1 MNDTVF
7 IGIDPGKQGGFAS
20 YDGEQIWA
28 FKCPDNPQKMS
39 DKLRVTQNNCM
50 IEGNNLV
57 AYIERVWAFRNSGT
71 RQAFSFGV
79 NYGMWLGCLGT
90 LKIPYIEVIPKTWMG
105 HFGDLPKDRQERKQ
119 TLKQIAQGLLPE
131 NKVTLATADA
141 ILIAKYA
148 EETHYEQ

>member
-1 MNDTVF
+1 
-7 IGIDPGKQGGFAS
+7 
-20 YDGEQIWA
+20 
-28 FKCPDNPQKMS
+28 MS

-71 RQAFSFGV
+71 TQAFSFGV

-105 HFGDLPKDRQERKQ
+105 HFGDLPKDRQERKDEAESQ
-119 TLKQIAQGLLPE
+119 SSKKEQNEELRVCLS
-131 NKVTLATADA
+131 
-141 ILIAKYA
+141 ILVDVIPCFPSQSF
-148 EETHYEQ
+148 E